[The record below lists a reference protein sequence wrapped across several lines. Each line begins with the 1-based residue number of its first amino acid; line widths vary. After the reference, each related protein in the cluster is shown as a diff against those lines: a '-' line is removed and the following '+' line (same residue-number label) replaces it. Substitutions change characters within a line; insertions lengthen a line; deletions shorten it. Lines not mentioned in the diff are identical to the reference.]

1 MLEPITITNEEL
13 LEQIKLSC
21 KIPDIVEGIATRKI
35 IENAA
40 AEMDIKIET
49 EELQKTA
56 DTLRFANKLSSAA
69 DTWEWLKKHGL
80 SLEEFEKIVQ
90 NTVISGK
97 LAHHLFGDKVEQH
110 FYENQLN
117 FTSAVIYE
125 VILNDEDLAL
135 ELYYAIKEEETSFY
149 DVARQYIQDTELRR
163 KGGYLGVMYRQ
174 DLKPEISSAV
184 FAAKFP
190 QLLKPIVSS
199 KGVHLIFVEE
209 IIQRELDNQ
218 LRLQI
223 LLDLYGA
230 WLKQQIMQVEVVQG
244 FNLVIQDA

>member
-1 MLEPITITNEEL
+1 MLETITITNAGL

-21 KIPDIVEGIATRKI
+21 KIPDIVEGIVTRNI

-97 LAHHLFGDKVEQH
+97 LAHHLFADKVEQH

-125 VILNDEDLAL
+125 VILDDEDLAL

-163 KGGYLGVMYRQ
+163 RGGYLGVMYRQ

-184 FAAKFP
+184 FAAKSP

-223 LLDLYGA
+223 LLDLYGV
-230 WLKQQIMQVEVVQG
+230 WLKQQIMQVEVVQD